1 MKCSIR
7 QAQVSVNFDWDDTIS
22 NFAPLNVIKKPGGY
36 IIRVYLH
43 TSSLYLNRRYEG
55 SVALFSCKYDTYIKL
70 NVCRI
75 QLLALTATF
84 MEGVEVRT
92 YPFYVLYLSCALVDR
107 RSLARNTFNFLAMSS
122 HVHSLKDTFNATRSY
137 DGSYFFNI
145 FSW

>member
-1 MKCSIR
+1 M
-7 QAQVSVNFDWDDTIS
+7 NFDWDDTIS

-84 MEGVEVRT
+84 MKGVEVRT
-92 YPFYVLYLSCALVDR
+92 YPFYVLYHTYLVRSSIVDR
-107 RSLARNTFNFLAMSS
+107 SPAILNFLAMSS
-122 HVHSLKDTFNATRSY
+122 RVHSLKDTFNATRSY

-145 FSW
+145 FSC